1 MKILVLNYEYPPIG
15 GGAAPVAADLSRH
28 LAALGHG
35 VDVVTMAFGD
45 LPMEETVDGVHIFRV
60 KCLRTKAFVCY
71 PWEQLTYLFAAKRF
85 LRRRLKTQKYDVA
98 HVHFIFPTGLLGL
111 WLKKNCGLPF
121 VVTAHGSD
129 VEGYNQNRF
138 RFLHKLLRKPW
149 KKVCASAECVTA
161 PSPFLQQLIWKSDPS
176 VRCEIV
182 PNGIETAAYLR
193 GPKEKTVL
201 TLCRL
206 QQHKCVQN
214 VVRAFSALA
223 PDGWTMCV
231 AGDGPYRPELEK
243 LASDCGVPEKIRF
256 SGWIDSKSPALK
268 ETLGSAS
275 VFVSMSRFESFGI
288 SAAEAVASGCNTV
301 LSDIPAHRFF
311 ASFGAALVPLD
322 DTAALEAALL
332 QAMEKPPEPPENLEA
347 LDWRGIVKK
356 LEGLLLSAAKN
367 AAANRAGS

>member
-28 LAALGHG
+28 LAARGHEA
-35 VDVVTMAFGD
+35 DVVTMAFGD
-45 LPMEETVDGVHIFRV
+45 LPLEETVDGVRVFRV

-71 PWEQLTYLFAAKRF
+71 PWEQLSYLFAVKRF
-85 LRRRLKTQKYDVA
+85 LRRRLRTHAYDVA
-98 HVHFIFPTGLLGL
+98 HVHFIFPTGLLGV
-111 WLKKNCGLPF
+111 WLKKHYGLPF
-121 VVTAHGSD
+121 VITAHGSD

-149 KKVCASAECVTA
+149 KKVCAAAECVTA
-161 PSPFLQQLIWKSDPS
+161 PSSFLQELIWKSDRS

-182 PNGIETAAYLR
+182 PNGIETGSYLV
-193 GPKEKTVL
+193 GPKEKTLL

-206 QQHKCVQN
+206 QQHKGVQD
-214 VVRAFSALA
+214 VVRAFSILN
-223 PDGWTMCV
+223 PEGWTLCV

-243 LASDCGVPEKIRF
+243 LASECGAKEKIRF
-256 SGWIDSKSPALK
+256 AGWIDSKSPALK
-268 ETLGSAS
+268 KLLGSAS
-275 VFVSMSRFESFGI
+275 VFVSMSRFESYGI

-322 DTAALEAALL
+322 DEAALKATL
-332 QAMEKPPEPPENLEA
+332 SRAMEEPPETPENLEA

-356 LEGLLLSAAKN
+356 LDGLLLCAAKTTPPGGN
-367 AAANRAGS
+367 AK